1 VACHERERI
10 GSHEV
15 IMLTTEMRKTGIDV
29 VGDIGWGTHFC
40 LFYET
45 KTDLLDTLVA
55 YCKAGLE
62 NDEFCL
68 WVVAAPV
75 REEEA
80 WQALQARIPDLD
92 RYQADGSIEIVA
104 AHDWYLQ
111 DGTFKLERVIRG
123 WNEKLARA
131 SARGYAGLRVTG
143 DTAWLE
149 TKDWKNFCD
158 YEDSVNEAIA
168 NQRFAVLCTYPLG
181 ACGSGEI
188 LDVVRTHQ
196 FATARRHG
204 TWDVIE
210 TAGYKQAK
218 AQIKRLNDELE
229 QRVVE
234 RTAQLTLVNGELSR
248 EVVERQRAEERAE
261 AERERLRQARADL
274 AHISRVTAMGEL
286 AASLAHEIKQ
296 PISAAMTDAQTC
308 LRWLGRDAPDVPEG
322 CAAASRVLKDVS
334 RAAEMIGSVSA
345 LFKKNHD
352 TLQPVDVNELIREMT
367 VLLHSEAKHYSIA
380 IRTELAPD
388 LPGVTGNR
396 VQLQQVVLNLVL
408 NGIDAMKNTDRTNEL
423 TIASQQV
430 APDQIVVSITDS
442 GIGIPEEWT
451 NQIFE
456 AFFTTKPEGIGMGL
470 PISRSII
477 ESHGGRLWATSSPGT
492 GATFSFSLPVQPSI
506 ADGRNVVPRD

>member
-1 VACHERERI
+1 
-10 GSHEV
+10 
-15 IMLTTEMRKTGIDV
+15 MLTTEMRKTGIDV
-29 VGDIGWGTHFC
+29 VGDIDWGTHFC

-75 REEEA
+75 SEEEA
-80 WQALQARIPDLD
+80 WQALQARIPNVD
-92 RYQADGSIEIVA
+92 RYTADGSIEIVA
-104 AHDWYLQ
+104 APDWYLE
-111 DGTFKLERVIRG
+111 DGSFKLERVIRG
-123 WNEKLARA
+123 WSEKLARA
-131 SARGYAGLRVTG
+131 LARGYAGLRVTG

-149 TKDWKNFCD
+149 TKDWKDFCD
-158 YEDSVNEAIA
+158 YEDSVNDAIA

-196 FATARRHG
+196 FATARRRG

-229 QRVVE
+229 QRVIE
-234 RTAQLTLVNGELSR
+234 RTAQLTCVNEELSR
-248 EVVERQRAEERAE
+248 EVVERHRAEERAE

-296 PISAAMTDAQTC
+296 PLSAAMTDAQTC

-322 CAAASRVLKDVS
+322 RDAASRVLKDVS
-334 RAAEMIGSVSA
+334 RAAEMISSTRA
-345 LFKKNHD
+345 LFKKDHD

-380 IRTELAPD
+380 IRTELASD
-388 LPGVTGNR
+388 LPGVMGNR

-408 NGIDAMKNTDRTNEL
+408 NGIDAMKNTDRANQL

-430 APDQIVVSITDS
+430 APDQVVVSITDS
-442 GIGIPEEWT
+442 GTGVPEEQT

-477 ESHGGRLWATSSPGT
+477 ESHGGRLWATSHPGA
-492 GATFSFSLPVQPSI
+492 GATFSFSLPV
-506 ADGRNVVPRD
+506 AHHR